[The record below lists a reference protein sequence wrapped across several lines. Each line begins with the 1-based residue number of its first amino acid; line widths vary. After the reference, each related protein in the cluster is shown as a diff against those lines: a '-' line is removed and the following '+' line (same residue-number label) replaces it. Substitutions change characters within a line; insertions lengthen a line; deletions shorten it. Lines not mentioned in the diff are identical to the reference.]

1 MQLRRDITGYLHQ
14 MPRPAVNLYRA
25 IRLRLGI
32 TQREYASRLNIGIQA
47 LRYRERIKR
56 MYHLHELAELQRIC
70 KLSDKAM
77 MDLIRNSC

>member
-14 MPRPAVNLYRA
+14 MPRPAINLYRA
-25 IRLRLGI
+25 LRMKCGLTQEQMCERLGI
-32 TQREYASRLNIGIQA
+32 GLHA

-56 MYHLHELAELQRIC
+56 IYHLHELAELQRIC
-70 KLSDKAM
+70 KLSDRAM